1 MRWKRGP
8 YFRALLE
15 QLPDVVTVVDDSGVI
30 TYLSPSV
37 LRLFGY
43 DASTTV
49 GTFLRDLVAPD
60 EAARLDAALSRARK
74 RPDASIVVEV
84 PMAHADGGWR
94 DTEMV
99 LTSLVDVPG
108 IDCVVLSLR
117 DVTERRQLHE
127 RLTQQ
132 AYYDALTGLANRSL
146 FQRELAAS
154 WPSASPGS
162 VAVLFCDLDGFKA
175 VNDSCGHDVGDTLLG
190 IIAER
195 LRGSVRPA
203 DVVARFGGDEFAVLV
218 RGVGAEQQAR
228 TVAARIAESL
238 DAPVRL
244 HGREIRVGVSIGVAV
259 TCADTDSVDALLRN
273 ADVAMYR
280 AKAHRNDSVVVF
292 EASMQDALVS
302 RLLVEDDLRAA
313 LDGGQMVLHYQ
324 PTVALATGLAVGVEA
339 LMRWY
344 HPRRG
349 IVAPYE
355 FIDIAEETGDIE
367 AFGEWALFEA
377 CRQGAL
383 WQRHALPGTAFSVGV
398 NVAAR
403 QLTPALVDVVAAALA
418 DSGMPPSAL
427 LLEMTEPVLVGR
439 PDETADVLRSLRRIG
454 VRIAIDDFGSGHTSL
469 SSLSRFAVDVLKI
482 DKVCIDGVDARD
494 GRASVARTIVGLGR
508 ALGIATIAE
517 GVERQAQ
524 SAALR
529 AMGCAFAQG
538 YLFGRPLPAEGVTAL
553 LSDVAQ
559 SEAAQ
564 YGSYAAQ
571 DDRVVTVD
579 G

>member
-15 QLPDVVTVVDDSGVI
+15 QLPDVVTVVDDAGVI
-30 TYLSPSV
+30 TYLSPSAP
-37 LRLFGY
+37 RLFGY
-43 DASTTV
+43 DAATTV
-49 GTFLRDLVAPD
+49 GTLLRDLVAPD
-60 EAARLDAALSRARK
+60 EAARLDAALSRASK

-94 DTEMV
+94 DTELV
-99 LTSLVDVPG
+99 LTSIVDVPG
-108 IDCVVLSLR
+108 LDGVVLSLR

-132 AYYDALTGLANRSL
+132 AFYDALTGLANRSL
-146 FQRELAAS
+146 FQRELASA
-154 WPSASPGS
+154 WPSASPDS

-190 IIAER
+190 VIAER
-195 LRGSVRPA
+195 LRGSVRPG

-218 RGVGAEQQAR
+218 RGVDAEQQAQM
-228 TVAARIAESL
+228 VAARIADSL
-238 DAPVRL
+238 NAPVRV
-244 HGREIRVGVSIGVAV
+244 HGREVRVGVSIGIAVAS
-259 TCADTDSVDALLRN
+259 ADSGSVDALLRN

-292 EASMQDALVS
+292 EPSMQDALVS
-302 RLLVEDDLRAA
+302 RLVVEDDLRAA
-313 LDGGQMVLHYQ
+313 LEGGQIVLHYQ
-324 PTVALATGLAVGVEA
+324 PTVALATGVTVGVEA

-377 CRQGAL
+377 CRQGAQ

-403 QLTPALVDVVAAALA
+403 QLTATLVDVVAEALA

-427 LLEMTEPVLVGR
+427 LLEMTEPVLASR
-439 PDETADVLRSLRRIG
+439 PDETAEVVRALRRLG
-454 VRIAIDDFGSGHTSL
+454 VRIAIDDFGSGHASL
-469 SSLSRFAVDVLKI
+469 SSLSRCAIDVLKI
-482 DKVCIDGVDARD
+482 DKACIDAVDAPH
-494 GRASVARTIVGLGR
+494 GRGGVARTIVGLGR

-517 GVERQAQ
+517 GVERQRQ

-553 LSDVAQ
+553 LSGMAR

-564 YGSYAAQ
+564 NGGYAAQ
-571 DDRVVTVD
+571 DDRVITVD

>member
-244 HGREIRVGVSIGVAV
+244 HGREIRVGVSIGIAV
-259 TCADTDSVDALLRN
+259 TSADTDSVDALLRN

-292 EASMQDALVS
+292 EASMQDAL
-302 RLLVEDDLRAA
+302 
-313 LDGGQMVLHYQ
+313 
-324 PTVALATGLAVGVEA
+324 
-339 LMRWY
+339 
-344 HPRRG
+344 
-349 IVAPYE
+349 
-355 FIDIAEETGDIE
+355 IDIAEETGDIE

-454 VRIAIDDFGSGHTSL
+454 VRIAIDDFGSGHASL

-482 DKVCIDGVDARD
+482 DKVCIDAVDARD